1 VECGLAD
8 VDANRGYDAV
18 LSLPIHGACSSKLLA
33 TAICGQ
39 EHGRSIPLAD
49 ELLARHLLYSD
60 GINPYWVGILVFMI
74 GVFTP
79 VT

>member
-1 VECGLAD
+1 LDNRSAFILFRHPDDPYLVQCRASYD
-8 VDANRGYDAV
+8 VIRT
-18 LSLPIHGACSSKLLA
+18 P
-33 TAICGQ
+33 AICGQ

-49 ELLARHLLYSD
+49 ELLAHHLLYSD